1 MDHTQAF
8 SRMIHEAGLQDRTD
22 VLRTTVLDIGQG
34 VYKVVFIPIDLGTP
48 PLAFGQHPDEAR
60 GSVWSYV
67 AAHGTDKEGM
77 RGILLDKF
85 TRSSSEDLSISN
97 MQEIT
102 PVAVYGGIKVVLD
115 NLLRKPKGVQGWIAI
130 SIDSRMQHY
139 RLEYRNTLK
148 EHEVIFAR
156 GVVRTPSRWAWHT
169 SHFHIRGIGLLVD

>member
-1 MDHTQAF
+1 
-8 SRMIHEAGLQDRTD
+8 
-22 VLRTTVLDIGQG
+22 
-34 VYKVVFIPIDLGTP
+34 
-48 PLAFGQHPDEAR
+48 
-60 GSVWSYV
+60 
-67 AAHGTDKEGM
+67 M

-85 TRSSSEDLSISN
+85 TSPSSKD

-102 PVAVYGGIKVVLD
+102 PVAVYGAAAPGTWGEYGIQVVLD

-130 SIDSRMQHY
+130 GTLDSRLQHY

-148 EHEVIFAR
+148 EHEVVFAR